1 MALGNRGGRPR
12 KPTALHRINGT
23 TPEGGF
29 TENEPKPRATK
40 IDEPPMTLEREG
52 AQLWRDMVAELRL
65 LGMLTDVDR
74 AALAA
79 YCAAFGRLAEA
90 RRQMRRAGGAVVKAA
105 DGSLRLSPWF
115 RIEKAA
121 SETLTRLAIEF
132 GFTPAS
138 RPRLGRSARGRGDDD
153 PPPKPKTG
161 DANADGEDL
170 DDFLARRPH

>member
-12 KPTALHRINGT
+12 KPTALHKLHGT
-23 TPEGGF
+23 ERPGRSSTD
-29 TENEPKPRATK
+29 EPKPRALTR
-40 IDEPPMTLEREG
+40 DDPPMTLEREG
-52 AQLWRDMVAELRL
+52 AELWRDMVAELRQ
-65 LGMLTDVDR
+65 LGMLTQVDR

-90 RRQMRRAGGAVVKAA
+90 RRQMRRSGGAVVKSS
-105 DGSLRLSPWF
+105 DGTLRLSPWF

-138 RPRLGRSARGRGDDD
+138 RPRLGRPARGGDD
-153 PPPKPKTG
+153 PPPPKP
-161 DANADGEDL
+161 DAPGGSADGDSF
-170 DDFLARRPH
+170 DKFLASRPH